1 MGIFSK
7 KPVDNKGIPQEKTSE
22 PKEFVHPGER
32 FYSAE
37 EIQRKEGE
45 SQADYN
51 ARIPVGVQPIV
62 PVADKDYLGRPRA

>member
-1 MGIFSK
+1 MGILNRK
-7 KPVDNKGIPQEKTSE
+7 KTDTKPVEE